1 MAVGTKTGGRKKG
14 VPNKRTAAEKAAVE
28 ASGEMPKEYML
39 RVMRDPTV
47 EHERRD
53 RMASAAAPYFHSRL
67 TSTEVSGK
75 DGGPIEMADVSDQKR
90 VAAVALLAARE
101 AMKGA
106 NSH

>member
-14 VPNKRTAAEKAAVE
+14 VPNKRTAAEKVAIA

-39 RVMRDPTV
+39 RVMRD
-47 EHERRD
+47 ESIDDDRRD
-53 RMASAAAPYFHSRL
+53 RMAERAAPYFHSRL
-67 TSTEVSGK
+67 TSTEVTGK
-75 DGGPIEMADVSDQKR
+75 DGGPIETADVSDQKR

-101 AMKGA
+101 ALKGA